1 MICIRGQT
9 LSGFPL
15 IVPHSIYYFNGGAK
29 LCHSFLNVR
38 HSFAKEPI
46 KKIGGK
52 DHMVV
57 VFVVTP
63 NGPKFGMGM
72 NNPIVCINCKVTWSY
87 SYGGYMPHGN
97 CCEDKGKACIF
108 DNPEIP

>member
-1 MICIRGQT
+1 
-9 LSGFPL
+9 
-15 IVPHSIYYFNGGAK
+15 
-29 LCHSFLNVR
+29 
-38 HSFAKEPI
+38 
-46 KKIGGK
+46 
-52 DHMVV
+52 MVV

-97 CCEDKGKACIF
+97 CCEDKGTACIF

>member
-57 VFVVTP
+57 VFVVTLIYLIIPIGHEGKERYTCQLRKNSARRNSGP
-63 NGPKFGMGM
+63 NHTDSP
-72 NNPIVCINCKVTWSY
+72 
-87 SYGGYMPHGN
+87 
-97 CCEDKGKACIF
+97 
-108 DNPEIP
+108 